1 MIVVT
6 GGEGFIGGNLVS
18 ELKRRGYSDIVVL
31 DTKSQTLDSIYN
43 WLAVNADKI
52 ECIFHLGA
60 ITDTTVMDRNIFD
73 EYNVNCSIFIWN
85 ICVLNNIP
93 LIYAS
98 SAATYGDGGFGFN
111 DEDDIIILKPLN
123 PYGWSKQQ
131 FDVWAETQEK
141 QPPRWYGL
149 KFFNVY
155 GYNETHKGKMAS
167 VAFQLYNQLKETGK
181 MRLFKSHNPNY
192 DDGEQLRDFIYVDD
206 VVDICIYMF
215 QEGPKSGIYNVG
227 TGKAR
232 SFNDVAKAVYLNY
245 YDLNSLKSSSFEETA
260 KKINKLFDF
269 REKLIYFDVPNK
281 LKDKY
286 QYFTEATMTK
296 LRNNGYSKS
305 FHELEEGIKKYVEK
319 LKNENF
325 LKKD

>member
-6 GGEGFIGGNLVS
+6 GGEGFIGSNLVQ
-18 ELKRRGYSDIVVL
+18 ELKKRGYGIIISL
-31 DTKSQTLDSIYN
+31 DTKSYTLEEIYK
-43 WLAVNADKI
+43 WIDFNANEI
-52 ECIFHLGA
+52 TCIFHLGA
-60 ITDTTVMDRNIFD
+60 ITDTTIMDRNIFD
-73 EYNVNCSIFIWN
+73 ECNVNSSIFIWN
-85 ICVLNNIP
+85 LCVLNDIP

-111 DEDDIIILKPLN
+111 DEKDIILLKPLN

-131 FDVWAETQEK
+131 FDVWVDTQEK

-155 GYNETHKGKMAS
+155 GYNEAHKGKMAS
-167 VAFQLYNQLKETGK
+167 VAFQLYNQLEETGK
-181 MRLFKSHNPNY
+181 MRLFKSHNSNY
-192 DDGEQLRDFIYVDD
+192 GDGEQLRDFIYVDD
-206 VVDICIYMF
+206 VVDICLYML
-215 QEGPKSGIYNVG
+215 QEVPQSGIYNVG

-232 SFNDVAKAVYLNY
+232 SFNDVAKSIYTEY
-245 YDLNSLKSSSFEETA
+245 YNLHPLRTESFEETA
-260 KKINKLFDF
+260 KKVNKLFEF
-269 REKLIYFDVPNK
+269 REKITYFDVPNK
-281 LKDKY
+281 IRDKY
-286 QYFTEATMTK
+286 QYFTEATVSK
-296 LRNNGYSKS
+296 LRNSGYFKP